1 MTGGDEE
8 MFKVTLCRTCHSD
21 VYVDRDGDG
30 AYLRCVGC
38 GFICDLVEKVPELRA
53 LHASYVA
60 DSVEDT
66 PALLVLLPA

>member
-1 MTGGDEE
+1 MTRGDED

-30 AYLRCVGC
+30 AYLWCAEC
-38 GFICDLVEKVPELRA
+38 GFICDLVEQVPELRA

-60 DSVEDT
+60 DSVEET
-66 PALLVLLPA
+66 LALLVLLPA